1 MCVFCGCVYN
11 TGRPALALI
20 ALEDGKDAL
29 YSSHLVE
36 RGRHSLLERRYN
48 EHVDQFLVVVGVKEM
63 MSSQCAQCF
72 VLLRGRR
79 GTLTCLLSSIAVCST
94 CP

>member
-1 MCVFCGCVYN
+1 MMCVFGGGVYN

-20 ALEDGKDAL
+20 ALEDGEDAL
-29 YSSHLVE
+29 DSGHLVE

-48 EHVDQFLVVVGVKEM
+48 EHVDQFLLLVLLM
-63 MSSQCAQCF
+63 MSAQCGPCF

>member
-11 TGRPALALI
+11 TGLPALALI

-29 YSSHLVE
+29 DSGHLVE

-48 EHVDQFLVVVGVKEM
+48 EHVDQLLLLLLLVVG
-63 MSSQCAQCF
+63 CW
-72 VLLRGRR
+72 
-79 GTLTCLLSSIAVCST
+79 
-94 CP
+94 